1 MEALQAEIIAGE
13 HTDRRYLDVAE
24 NILSHIKSEP
34 ENMKHYTAMY
44 SVLSSM
50 NSCAEKWRYSEVLKR
65 YCTERIIQNKSK
77 DASSL
82 FKAVL
87 LLEAQGLRLDSYM
100 QYIELQREPEKR
112 FWIPRRKQLEPVCRA
127 MQKLV
132 DGELDI
138 LSISLPPGTGK
149 ALADNT
155 PVLTKDGWKMH
166 GELCVGD
173 YVVSPDGEYVKV
185 LAVHP
190 KCEMQYKVTTS
201 DGEELICHGNH
212 EWYVYNRHR
221 TKYEILKTVEMH
233 SDYEDTRYIGRGHR
247 YHYMLPNVSPVVGRD
262 VKLNVAPYVL
272 GVWLGDGV
280 NRTPT
285 ICGEKNDFL
294 IITSEFKRLGYAL
307 TWQTVHK
314 TTGVYYC
321 GVENLRNELRTYDM
335 CHSRKKKTKH
345 IPDEY
350 FCASVNDRLHL
361 LAGLIDTDGCKLPDK
376 NGYKFSTCETRL
388 KDDFVKL
395 VSTFGWRCC
404 VCEDKA
410 HVSTSG
416 IESKKSCYSIS
427 FMPTIE
433 IPCLLKR
440 KQLKVFSKQRR
451 KAIKSIEPISG
462 VYGNCIT
469 VEGGM
474 YCVGHR
480 MIPTHNSTLEI
491 FLHSMMIGA
500 FPDSCSLASGH
511 SGTLTNSIYDGV
523 NSILSDPDYLWHD
536 VYPAAGTIIT
546 NAKEQTIDLGKK
558 HRFSS
563 LTCRAIGASLTGATR
578 CEKLLTAD
586 DLVSGIEEALSIER
600 LDKLWTAYTNDLKSR
615 KKLNCKELHL
625 ATRWSVHDPIGRL
638 QTMYADSPKAQF
650 LVMPAV
656 DEDGESNFNYRY
668 GVGFDKAYFE
678 DMKNN
683 LDDCSWRALFM
694 NQPIEREGLLY
705 NEDELRRYFE
715 LPSDSPDAVI
725 SVCDTKDKGADYC
738 VMPIAY
744 QYGNDF
750 YIEEIICDNSNPEI
764 VETRLVEVLLRHKV
778 KLSRFESN
786 SAGGKI
792 AEKVQKEVKSR
803 GGITRITTKYSTAN
817 KATRIIVDSPF
828 VKEHFLFKDN
838 SIIKNNKEYKRAI
851 GMLCSYTMAGRNAH
865 DDVPDAFSMLSD
877 FIQSFE
883 TQTVRVIQRPY

>member
-24 NILSHIKSEP
+24 NILSHIKAEP

-50 NSCAEKWRYSEVLKR
+50 NNCAEKWRYSEVLKR

-77 DASSL
+77 DANSL

-149 ALADNT
+149 
-155 PVLTKDGWKMH
+155 
-166 GELCVGD
+166 
-173 YVVSPDGEYVKV
+173 
-185 LAVHP
+185 
-190 KCEMQYKVTTS
+190 
-201 DGEELICHGNH
+201 
-212 EWYVYNRHR
+212 
-221 TKYEILKTVEMH
+221 
-233 SDYEDTRYIGRGHR
+233 
-247 YHYMLPNVSPVVGRD
+247 
-262 VKLNVAPYVL
+262 
-272 GVWLGDGV
+272 
-280 NRTPT
+280 
-285 ICGEKNDFL
+285 
-294 IITSEFKRLGYAL
+294 
-307 TWQTVHK
+307 
-314 TTGVYYC
+314 
-321 GVENLRNELRTYDM
+321 
-335 CHSRKKKTKH
+335 
-345 IPDEY
+345 
-350 FCASVNDRLHL
+350 
-361 LAGLIDTDGCKLPDK
+361 
-376 NGYKFSTCETRL
+376 
-388 KDDFVKL
+388 
-395 VSTFGWRCC
+395 
-404 VCEDKA
+404 
-410 HVSTSG
+410 
-416 IESKKSCYSIS
+416 
-427 FMPTIE
+427 
-433 IPCLLKR
+433 
-440 KQLKVFSKQRR
+440 
-451 KAIKSIEPISG
+451 
-462 VYGNCIT
+462 
-469 VEGGM
+469 
-474 YCVGHR
+474 
-480 MIPTHNSTLEI
+480 STLEI

-536 VYPAAGTIIT
+536 VYPSAGTIIT

-764 VETRLVEVLLRHKV
+764 VETRLAEVLLRHKV

-838 SIIKNNKEYKRAI
+838 SVIKNNKEYKRAL

>member
-24 NILSHIKSEP
+24 NILSHIKAEP

-50 NSCAEKWRYSEVLKR
+50 NSCAEKWRYSEILKR

-77 DASSL
+77 DASFL

-149 ALADNT
+149 
-155 PVLTKDGWKMH
+155 
-166 GELCVGD
+166 
-173 YVVSPDGEYVKV
+173 
-185 LAVHP
+185 
-190 KCEMQYKVTTS
+190 
-201 DGEELICHGNH
+201 
-212 EWYVYNRHR
+212 
-221 TKYEILKTVEMH
+221 
-233 SDYEDTRYIGRGHR
+233 
-247 YHYMLPNVSPVVGRD
+247 
-262 VKLNVAPYVL
+262 
-272 GVWLGDGV
+272 
-280 NRTPT
+280 
-285 ICGEKNDFL
+285 
-294 IITSEFKRLGYAL
+294 
-307 TWQTVHK
+307 
-314 TTGVYYC
+314 
-321 GVENLRNELRTYDM
+321 
-335 CHSRKKKTKH
+335 
-345 IPDEY
+345 
-350 FCASVNDRLHL
+350 
-361 LAGLIDTDGCKLPDK
+361 
-376 NGYKFSTCETRL
+376 
-388 KDDFVKL
+388 
-395 VSTFGWRCC
+395 
-404 VCEDKA
+404 
-410 HVSTSG
+410 
-416 IESKKSCYSIS
+416 
-427 FMPTIE
+427 
-433 IPCLLKR
+433 
-440 KQLKVFSKQRR
+440 
-451 KAIKSIEPISG
+451 
-462 VYGNCIT
+462 
-469 VEGGM
+469 
-474 YCVGHR
+474 
-480 MIPTHNSTLEI
+480 STLEI

-615 KKLNCKELHL
+615 KKLNCKELHI

-668 GVGFDKAYFE
+668 GVGFDKEYFE

-725 SVCDTKDKGADYC
+725 SVCDTKDKGVDYC

-838 SIIKNNKEYKRAI
+838 SVIKNNKEYKRAI

-883 TQTVRVIQRPY
+883 SQTVRVIQRPY

>member
-24 NILSHIKSEP
+24 NILSHIKAEP

-50 NSCAEKWRYSEVLKR
+50 NNCAEKWRCSEVLKR

-149 ALADNT
+149 
-155 PVLTKDGWKMH
+155 
-166 GELCVGD
+166 
-173 YVVSPDGEYVKV
+173 
-185 LAVHP
+185 
-190 KCEMQYKVTTS
+190 
-201 DGEELICHGNH
+201 
-212 EWYVYNRHR
+212 
-221 TKYEILKTVEMH
+221 
-233 SDYEDTRYIGRGHR
+233 
-247 YHYMLPNVSPVVGRD
+247 
-262 VKLNVAPYVL
+262 
-272 GVWLGDGV
+272 
-280 NRTPT
+280 
-285 ICGEKNDFL
+285 
-294 IITSEFKRLGYAL
+294 
-307 TWQTVHK
+307 
-314 TTGVYYC
+314 
-321 GVENLRNELRTYDM
+321 
-335 CHSRKKKTKH
+335 
-345 IPDEY
+345 
-350 FCASVNDRLHL
+350 
-361 LAGLIDTDGCKLPDK
+361 
-376 NGYKFSTCETRL
+376 
-388 KDDFVKL
+388 
-395 VSTFGWRCC
+395 
-404 VCEDKA
+404 
-410 HVSTSG
+410 
-416 IESKKSCYSIS
+416 
-427 FMPTIE
+427 
-433 IPCLLKR
+433 
-440 KQLKVFSKQRR
+440 
-451 KAIKSIEPISG
+451 
-462 VYGNCIT
+462 
-469 VEGGM
+469 
-474 YCVGHR
+474 
-480 MIPTHNSTLEI
+480 STLEI

-523 NSILSDPDYLWHD
+523 NSILSDTDYLWHD

-656 DEDGESNFNYRY
+656 DEDGESNFSYRY

-750 YIEEIICDNSNPEI
+750 YIEEIICDNNNPEI

-792 AEKVQKEVKSR
+792 AEKVQKEVKTR

-838 SIIKNNKEYKRAI
+838 SIIKNNKEYKRAL

-865 DDVPDAFSMLSD
+865 DDVPDAFSMLAD

>member
-1 MEALQAEIIAGE
+1 MEALQAEIMAGE

-24 NILSHIKSEP
+24 NILSHIKAEP
-34 ENMKHYTAMY
+34 ENMKHYTALY

-149 ALADNT
+149 
-155 PVLTKDGWKMH
+155 
-166 GELCVGD
+166 
-173 YVVSPDGEYVKV
+173 
-185 LAVHP
+185 
-190 KCEMQYKVTTS
+190 
-201 DGEELICHGNH
+201 
-212 EWYVYNRHR
+212 
-221 TKYEILKTVEMH
+221 
-233 SDYEDTRYIGRGHR
+233 
-247 YHYMLPNVSPVVGRD
+247 
-262 VKLNVAPYVL
+262 
-272 GVWLGDGV
+272 
-280 NRTPT
+280 
-285 ICGEKNDFL
+285 
-294 IITSEFKRLGYAL
+294 
-307 TWQTVHK
+307 
-314 TTGVYYC
+314 
-321 GVENLRNELRTYDM
+321 
-335 CHSRKKKTKH
+335 
-345 IPDEY
+345 
-350 FCASVNDRLHL
+350 
-361 LAGLIDTDGCKLPDK
+361 
-376 NGYKFSTCETRL
+376 
-388 KDDFVKL
+388 
-395 VSTFGWRCC
+395 
-404 VCEDKA
+404 
-410 HVSTSG
+410 
-416 IESKKSCYSIS
+416 
-427 FMPTIE
+427 
-433 IPCLLKR
+433 
-440 KQLKVFSKQRR
+440 
-451 KAIKSIEPISG
+451 
-462 VYGNCIT
+462 
-469 VEGGM
+469 
-474 YCVGHR
+474 
-480 MIPTHNSTLEI
+480 STLEI

-615 KKLNCKELHL
+615 KKLNCKELHI

-838 SIIKNNKEYKRAI
+838 SVIKNNKEYKRAL

>member
-1 MEALQAEIIAGE
+1 MEALQAEIMAGE
-13 HTDRRYLDVAE
+13 HTDKRYLDVAD
-24 NILSHIKSEP
+24 NILSHIKAEP
-34 ENMKHYTAMY
+34 ENMKHYTALY

-50 NSCAEKWRYSEVLKR
+50 NNCAEKWRYSETLKR

-77 DASSL
+77 DANSL

-132 DGELDI
+132 GGELDI

-149 ALADNT
+149 
-155 PVLTKDGWKMH
+155 
-166 GELCVGD
+166 
-173 YVVSPDGEYVKV
+173 
-185 LAVHP
+185 
-190 KCEMQYKVTTS
+190 
-201 DGEELICHGNH
+201 
-212 EWYVYNRHR
+212 
-221 TKYEILKTVEMH
+221 
-233 SDYEDTRYIGRGHR
+233 
-247 YHYMLPNVSPVVGRD
+247 
-262 VKLNVAPYVL
+262 
-272 GVWLGDGV
+272 
-280 NRTPT
+280 
-285 ICGEKNDFL
+285 
-294 IITSEFKRLGYAL
+294 
-307 TWQTVHK
+307 
-314 TTGVYYC
+314 
-321 GVENLRNELRTYDM
+321 
-335 CHSRKKKTKH
+335 
-345 IPDEY
+345 
-350 FCASVNDRLHL
+350 
-361 LAGLIDTDGCKLPDK
+361 
-376 NGYKFSTCETRL
+376 
-388 KDDFVKL
+388 
-395 VSTFGWRCC
+395 
-404 VCEDKA
+404 
-410 HVSTSG
+410 
-416 IESKKSCYSIS
+416 
-427 FMPTIE
+427 
-433 IPCLLKR
+433 
-440 KQLKVFSKQRR
+440 
-451 KAIKSIEPISG
+451 
-462 VYGNCIT
+462 
-469 VEGGM
+469 
-474 YCVGHR
+474 
-480 MIPTHNSTLEI
+480 STLEI

-586 DLVSGIEEALSIER
+586 DLVSGIEEALSIDR

-638 QTMYADSPKAQF
+638 QVMYADSPKAQF

-715 LPSDSPDAVI
+715 LPSDSPEAII

-750 YIEEIICDNSNPEI
+750 YIEEIICDNNNPEI
-764 VETRLVEVLLRHKV
+764 VETRLVEILLRHKV

-792 AEKVQKEVKSR
+792 AEKVQKEVKTR

-838 SIIKNNKEYKRAI
+838 SVIKNNKEYKRAL

-865 DDVPDAFSMLSD
+865 DDVPDAFSMLAD

>member
-24 NILSHIKSEP
+24 NILSHIKAEP
-34 ENMKHYTAMY
+34 ENMKHYTALY

-50 NSCAEKWRYSEVLKR
+50 NNCAEKWRYSETLKR
-65 YCTERIIQNKSK
+65 YCTERIIQNKSQ

-149 ALADNT
+149 
-155 PVLTKDGWKMH
+155 
-166 GELCVGD
+166 
-173 YVVSPDGEYVKV
+173 
-185 LAVHP
+185 
-190 KCEMQYKVTTS
+190 
-201 DGEELICHGNH
+201 
-212 EWYVYNRHR
+212 
-221 TKYEILKTVEMH
+221 
-233 SDYEDTRYIGRGHR
+233 
-247 YHYMLPNVSPVVGRD
+247 
-262 VKLNVAPYVL
+262 
-272 GVWLGDGV
+272 
-280 NRTPT
+280 
-285 ICGEKNDFL
+285 
-294 IITSEFKRLGYAL
+294 
-307 TWQTVHK
+307 
-314 TTGVYYC
+314 
-321 GVENLRNELRTYDM
+321 
-335 CHSRKKKTKH
+335 
-345 IPDEY
+345 
-350 FCASVNDRLHL
+350 
-361 LAGLIDTDGCKLPDK
+361 
-376 NGYKFSTCETRL
+376 
-388 KDDFVKL
+388 
-395 VSTFGWRCC
+395 
-404 VCEDKA
+404 
-410 HVSTSG
+410 
-416 IESKKSCYSIS
+416 
-427 FMPTIE
+427 
-433 IPCLLKR
+433 
-440 KQLKVFSKQRR
+440 
-451 KAIKSIEPISG
+451 
-462 VYGNCIT
+462 
-469 VEGGM
+469 
-474 YCVGHR
+474 
-480 MIPTHNSTLEI
+480 STLEI

-586 DLVSGIEEALSIER
+586 DLVSGIEEALSIDR

-638 QTMYADSPKAQF
+638 QLMYADSSKAQF

-838 SIIKNNKEYKRAI
+838 SIIKNNKEYKRAL

-883 TQTVRVIQRPY
+883 TQTVKVIQRPY

>member
-1 MEALQAEIIAGE
+1 MEALQAEIMAGE
-13 HTDRRYLDVAE
+13 HTDKRYLDVAD
-24 NILSHIKSEP
+24 NILSHIKAEP
-34 ENMKHYTAMY
+34 ENMKHYTALY

-50 NSCAEKWRYSEVLKR
+50 NNCAEKWRYSETLKR

-77 DASSL
+77 DANSL
-82 FKAVL
+82 FRAVL

-149 ALADNT
+149 
-155 PVLTKDGWKMH
+155 
-166 GELCVGD
+166 
-173 YVVSPDGEYVKV
+173 
-185 LAVHP
+185 
-190 KCEMQYKVTTS
+190 
-201 DGEELICHGNH
+201 
-212 EWYVYNRHR
+212 
-221 TKYEILKTVEMH
+221 
-233 SDYEDTRYIGRGHR
+233 
-247 YHYMLPNVSPVVGRD
+247 
-262 VKLNVAPYVL
+262 
-272 GVWLGDGV
+272 
-280 NRTPT
+280 
-285 ICGEKNDFL
+285 
-294 IITSEFKRLGYAL
+294 
-307 TWQTVHK
+307 
-314 TTGVYYC
+314 
-321 GVENLRNELRTYDM
+321 
-335 CHSRKKKTKH
+335 
-345 IPDEY
+345 
-350 FCASVNDRLHL
+350 
-361 LAGLIDTDGCKLPDK
+361 
-376 NGYKFSTCETRL
+376 
-388 KDDFVKL
+388 
-395 VSTFGWRCC
+395 
-404 VCEDKA
+404 
-410 HVSTSG
+410 
-416 IESKKSCYSIS
+416 
-427 FMPTIE
+427 
-433 IPCLLKR
+433 
-440 KQLKVFSKQRR
+440 
-451 KAIKSIEPISG
+451 
-462 VYGNCIT
+462 
-469 VEGGM
+469 
-474 YCVGHR
+474 
-480 MIPTHNSTLEI
+480 STLEI

-586 DLVSGIEEALSIER
+586 DLVSGIEEALSVDR

-638 QTMYADSPKAQF
+638 QVMYADSPKAQF

-656 DEDGESNFNYRY
+656 DEDGESNFSYRY

-750 YIEEIICDNSNPEI
+750 YIEEIICDNNNPEI

-792 AEKVQKEVKSR
+792 AEKVQKEVKTR

-838 SIIKNNKEYKRAI
+838 SIIKNNKEYKRAL

-865 DDVPDAFSMLSD
+865 DDVPDAFSMLAD

>member
-24 NILSHIKSEP
+24 NILSHIKAEP

-50 NSCAEKWRYSEVLKR
+50 NNCAEKWRYSEILKR

-149 ALADNT
+149 
-155 PVLTKDGWKMH
+155 
-166 GELCVGD
+166 
-173 YVVSPDGEYVKV
+173 
-185 LAVHP
+185 
-190 KCEMQYKVTTS
+190 
-201 DGEELICHGNH
+201 
-212 EWYVYNRHR
+212 
-221 TKYEILKTVEMH
+221 
-233 SDYEDTRYIGRGHR
+233 
-247 YHYMLPNVSPVVGRD
+247 
-262 VKLNVAPYVL
+262 
-272 GVWLGDGV
+272 
-280 NRTPT
+280 
-285 ICGEKNDFL
+285 
-294 IITSEFKRLGYAL
+294 
-307 TWQTVHK
+307 
-314 TTGVYYC
+314 
-321 GVENLRNELRTYDM
+321 
-335 CHSRKKKTKH
+335 
-345 IPDEY
+345 
-350 FCASVNDRLHL
+350 
-361 LAGLIDTDGCKLPDK
+361 
-376 NGYKFSTCETRL
+376 
-388 KDDFVKL
+388 
-395 VSTFGWRCC
+395 
-404 VCEDKA
+404 
-410 HVSTSG
+410 
-416 IESKKSCYSIS
+416 
-427 FMPTIE
+427 
-433 IPCLLKR
+433 
-440 KQLKVFSKQRR
+440 
-451 KAIKSIEPISG
+451 
-462 VYGNCIT
+462 
-469 VEGGM
+469 
-474 YCVGHR
+474 
-480 MIPTHNSTLEI
+480 STLEI

-638 QTMYADSPKAQF
+638 QAMYADSPKAQF

-803 GGITRITTKYSTAN
+803 GGITRITTKYSTTN

-838 SIIKNNKEYKRAI
+838 SIIKNNKEYKRAL

>member
-1 MEALQAEIIAGE
+1 MEALQAEIMAGE
-13 HTDRRYLDVAE
+13 HTDRRYLDVAD
-24 NILSHIKSEP
+24 NILSHIKAEP
-34 ENMKHYTAMY
+34 ENMKHYTALY

-50 NSCAEKWRYSEVLKR
+50 NNCAEKWRYSETLKR

-149 ALADNT
+149 
-155 PVLTKDGWKMH
+155 
-166 GELCVGD
+166 
-173 YVVSPDGEYVKV
+173 
-185 LAVHP
+185 
-190 KCEMQYKVTTS
+190 
-201 DGEELICHGNH
+201 
-212 EWYVYNRHR
+212 
-221 TKYEILKTVEMH
+221 
-233 SDYEDTRYIGRGHR
+233 
-247 YHYMLPNVSPVVGRD
+247 
-262 VKLNVAPYVL
+262 
-272 GVWLGDGV
+272 
-280 NRTPT
+280 
-285 ICGEKNDFL
+285 
-294 IITSEFKRLGYAL
+294 
-307 TWQTVHK
+307 
-314 TTGVYYC
+314 
-321 GVENLRNELRTYDM
+321 
-335 CHSRKKKTKH
+335 
-345 IPDEY
+345 
-350 FCASVNDRLHL
+350 
-361 LAGLIDTDGCKLPDK
+361 
-376 NGYKFSTCETRL
+376 
-388 KDDFVKL
+388 
-395 VSTFGWRCC
+395 
-404 VCEDKA
+404 
-410 HVSTSG
+410 
-416 IESKKSCYSIS
+416 
-427 FMPTIE
+427 
-433 IPCLLKR
+433 
-440 KQLKVFSKQRR
+440 
-451 KAIKSIEPISG
+451 
-462 VYGNCIT
+462 
-469 VEGGM
+469 
-474 YCVGHR
+474 
-480 MIPTHNSTLEI
+480 STLEI

-668 GVGFDKAYFE
+668 GVGFDKEYFE

-715 LPSDSPDAVI
+715 LPSDSLDAVI

-838 SIIKNNKEYKRAI
+838 SVIKNNKEYKRAL

-883 TQTVRVIQRPY
+883 SQTVRVIQRPY

>member
-50 NSCAEKWRYSEVLKR
+50 NSCAEKWRYSEILKR

-149 ALADNT
+149 
-155 PVLTKDGWKMH
+155 
-166 GELCVGD
+166 
-173 YVVSPDGEYVKV
+173 
-185 LAVHP
+185 
-190 KCEMQYKVTTS
+190 
-201 DGEELICHGNH
+201 
-212 EWYVYNRHR
+212 
-221 TKYEILKTVEMH
+221 
-233 SDYEDTRYIGRGHR
+233 
-247 YHYMLPNVSPVVGRD
+247 
-262 VKLNVAPYVL
+262 
-272 GVWLGDGV
+272 
-280 NRTPT
+280 
-285 ICGEKNDFL
+285 
-294 IITSEFKRLGYAL
+294 
-307 TWQTVHK
+307 
-314 TTGVYYC
+314 
-321 GVENLRNELRTYDM
+321 
-335 CHSRKKKTKH
+335 
-345 IPDEY
+345 
-350 FCASVNDRLHL
+350 
-361 LAGLIDTDGCKLPDK
+361 
-376 NGYKFSTCETRL
+376 
-388 KDDFVKL
+388 
-395 VSTFGWRCC
+395 
-404 VCEDKA
+404 
-410 HVSTSG
+410 
-416 IESKKSCYSIS
+416 
-427 FMPTIE
+427 
-433 IPCLLKR
+433 
-440 KQLKVFSKQRR
+440 
-451 KAIKSIEPISG
+451 
-462 VYGNCIT
+462 
-469 VEGGM
+469 
-474 YCVGHR
+474 
-480 MIPTHNSTLEI
+480 STLEI

-638 QTMYADSPKAQF
+638 QLMYADSPKAQF

-838 SIIKNNKEYKRAI
+838 SVIKNNKEYKRAL

>member
-1 MEALQAEIIAGE
+1 MEALQAEIMAGE

-50 NSCAEKWRYSEVLKR
+50 NSCAEKWRYSEILKR
-65 YCTERIIQNKSK
+65 YCTERITQNKSK

-149 ALADNT
+149 
-155 PVLTKDGWKMH
+155 
-166 GELCVGD
+166 
-173 YVVSPDGEYVKV
+173 
-185 LAVHP
+185 
-190 KCEMQYKVTTS
+190 
-201 DGEELICHGNH
+201 
-212 EWYVYNRHR
+212 
-221 TKYEILKTVEMH
+221 
-233 SDYEDTRYIGRGHR
+233 
-247 YHYMLPNVSPVVGRD
+247 
-262 VKLNVAPYVL
+262 
-272 GVWLGDGV
+272 
-280 NRTPT
+280 
-285 ICGEKNDFL
+285 
-294 IITSEFKRLGYAL
+294 
-307 TWQTVHK
+307 
-314 TTGVYYC
+314 
-321 GVENLRNELRTYDM
+321 
-335 CHSRKKKTKH
+335 
-345 IPDEY
+345 
-350 FCASVNDRLHL
+350 
-361 LAGLIDTDGCKLPDK
+361 
-376 NGYKFSTCETRL
+376 
-388 KDDFVKL
+388 
-395 VSTFGWRCC
+395 
-404 VCEDKA
+404 
-410 HVSTSG
+410 
-416 IESKKSCYSIS
+416 
-427 FMPTIE
+427 
-433 IPCLLKR
+433 
-440 KQLKVFSKQRR
+440 
-451 KAIKSIEPISG
+451 
-462 VYGNCIT
+462 
-469 VEGGM
+469 
-474 YCVGHR
+474 
-480 MIPTHNSTLEI
+480 STLEI

-536 VYPAAGTIIT
+536 VYPSAGTIIT

-638 QTMYADSPKAQF
+638 QAMYADSPKAQF

-838 SIIKNNKEYKRAI
+838 SIIKNKKEYKRAL

>member
-24 NILSHIKSEP
+24 NILSHIKAEP

-50 NSCAEKWRYSEVLKR
+50 NSCAEKWRYSEILKR

-149 ALADNT
+149 
-155 PVLTKDGWKMH
+155 
-166 GELCVGD
+166 
-173 YVVSPDGEYVKV
+173 
-185 LAVHP
+185 
-190 KCEMQYKVTTS
+190 
-201 DGEELICHGNH
+201 
-212 EWYVYNRHR
+212 
-221 TKYEILKTVEMH
+221 
-233 SDYEDTRYIGRGHR
+233 
-247 YHYMLPNVSPVVGRD
+247 
-262 VKLNVAPYVL
+262 
-272 GVWLGDGV
+272 
-280 NRTPT
+280 
-285 ICGEKNDFL
+285 
-294 IITSEFKRLGYAL
+294 
-307 TWQTVHK
+307 
-314 TTGVYYC
+314 
-321 GVENLRNELRTYDM
+321 
-335 CHSRKKKTKH
+335 
-345 IPDEY
+345 
-350 FCASVNDRLHL
+350 
-361 LAGLIDTDGCKLPDK
+361 
-376 NGYKFSTCETRL
+376 
-388 KDDFVKL
+388 
-395 VSTFGWRCC
+395 
-404 VCEDKA
+404 
-410 HVSTSG
+410 
-416 IESKKSCYSIS
+416 
-427 FMPTIE
+427 
-433 IPCLLKR
+433 
-440 KQLKVFSKQRR
+440 
-451 KAIKSIEPISG
+451 
-462 VYGNCIT
+462 
-469 VEGGM
+469 
-474 YCVGHR
+474 
-480 MIPTHNSTLEI
+480 STLEI

-586 DLVSGIEEALSIER
+586 DLVSGIEEALSIDR

-638 QTMYADSPKAQF
+638 QAMYADSPKAQF

>member
-1 MEALQAEIIAGE
+1 MEALQAEIMAGE

-24 NILSHIKSEP
+24 NILSHIKAEP

-149 ALADNT
+149 
-155 PVLTKDGWKMH
+155 
-166 GELCVGD
+166 
-173 YVVSPDGEYVKV
+173 
-185 LAVHP
+185 
-190 KCEMQYKVTTS
+190 
-201 DGEELICHGNH
+201 
-212 EWYVYNRHR
+212 
-221 TKYEILKTVEMH
+221 
-233 SDYEDTRYIGRGHR
+233 
-247 YHYMLPNVSPVVGRD
+247 
-262 VKLNVAPYVL
+262 
-272 GVWLGDGV
+272 
-280 NRTPT
+280 
-285 ICGEKNDFL
+285 
-294 IITSEFKRLGYAL
+294 
-307 TWQTVHK
+307 
-314 TTGVYYC
+314 
-321 GVENLRNELRTYDM
+321 
-335 CHSRKKKTKH
+335 
-345 IPDEY
+345 
-350 FCASVNDRLHL
+350 
-361 LAGLIDTDGCKLPDK
+361 
-376 NGYKFSTCETRL
+376 
-388 KDDFVKL
+388 
-395 VSTFGWRCC
+395 
-404 VCEDKA
+404 
-410 HVSTSG
+410 
-416 IESKKSCYSIS
+416 
-427 FMPTIE
+427 
-433 IPCLLKR
+433 
-440 KQLKVFSKQRR
+440 
-451 KAIKSIEPISG
+451 
-462 VYGNCIT
+462 
-469 VEGGM
+469 
-474 YCVGHR
+474 
-480 MIPTHNSTLEI
+480 STLEI

-500 FPDSCSLASGH
+500 FPNSCSLASGH

-638 QTMYADSPKAQF
+638 QLMYADSPKAQF

-725 SVCDTKDKGADYC
+725 SVCDTKDKGVDYC

-838 SIIKNNKEYKRAI
+838 SVIKNNKEYKRAI

>member
-1 MEALQAEIIAGE
+1 MEALQAEIMAGE
-13 HTDRRYLDVAE
+13 HTDKRYLDVAD
-24 NILSHIKSEP
+24 NILSHIKAEP
-34 ENMKHYTAMY
+34 ENMKHYTALY

-50 NSCAEKWRYSEVLKR
+50 NNCAEKWRYSETLKR

-77 DASSL
+77 DANSL

-149 ALADNT
+149 
-155 PVLTKDGWKMH
+155 
-166 GELCVGD
+166 
-173 YVVSPDGEYVKV
+173 
-185 LAVHP
+185 
-190 KCEMQYKVTTS
+190 
-201 DGEELICHGNH
+201 
-212 EWYVYNRHR
+212 
-221 TKYEILKTVEMH
+221 
-233 SDYEDTRYIGRGHR
+233 
-247 YHYMLPNVSPVVGRD
+247 
-262 VKLNVAPYVL
+262 
-272 GVWLGDGV
+272 
-280 NRTPT
+280 
-285 ICGEKNDFL
+285 
-294 IITSEFKRLGYAL
+294 
-307 TWQTVHK
+307 
-314 TTGVYYC
+314 
-321 GVENLRNELRTYDM
+321 
-335 CHSRKKKTKH
+335 
-345 IPDEY
+345 
-350 FCASVNDRLHL
+350 
-361 LAGLIDTDGCKLPDK
+361 
-376 NGYKFSTCETRL
+376 
-388 KDDFVKL
+388 
-395 VSTFGWRCC
+395 
-404 VCEDKA
+404 
-410 HVSTSG
+410 
-416 IESKKSCYSIS
+416 
-427 FMPTIE
+427 
-433 IPCLLKR
+433 
-440 KQLKVFSKQRR
+440 
-451 KAIKSIEPISG
+451 
-462 VYGNCIT
+462 
-469 VEGGM
+469 
-474 YCVGHR
+474 
-480 MIPTHNSTLEI
+480 STLEI

-586 DLVSGIEEALSIER
+586 DLVSGIEEALSIDR

-638 QTMYADSPKAQF
+638 QVMYADSPKAQF

-715 LPSDSPDAVI
+715 LPSDSPDAII

-750 YIEEIICDNSNPEI
+750 YIEEIICDNNNPEI
-764 VETRLVEVLLRHKV
+764 VETRLVEILLRHKV

-792 AEKVQKEVKSR
+792 SEKVQKEVKTR

-838 SIIKNNKEYKRAI
+838 SVIKNNKEYKRAL

-865 DDVPDAFSMLSD
+865 DDVPDAFSMLAD

>member
-1 MEALQAEIIAGE
+1 METLQAEIMAGE
-13 HTDRRYLDVAE
+13 HTDKRYLDVAD
-24 NILSHIKSEP
+24 NIFSHIKAEP
-34 ENMKHYTAMY
+34 ENMKHYTALY

-50 NSCAEKWRYSEVLKR
+50 NNCAEKWRYSEVLKR

-77 DASSL
+77 DANSL

-149 ALADNT
+149 
-155 PVLTKDGWKMH
+155 
-166 GELCVGD
+166 
-173 YVVSPDGEYVKV
+173 
-185 LAVHP
+185 
-190 KCEMQYKVTTS
+190 
-201 DGEELICHGNH
+201 
-212 EWYVYNRHR
+212 
-221 TKYEILKTVEMH
+221 
-233 SDYEDTRYIGRGHR
+233 
-247 YHYMLPNVSPVVGRD
+247 
-262 VKLNVAPYVL
+262 
-272 GVWLGDGV
+272 
-280 NRTPT
+280 
-285 ICGEKNDFL
+285 
-294 IITSEFKRLGYAL
+294 
-307 TWQTVHK
+307 
-314 TTGVYYC
+314 
-321 GVENLRNELRTYDM
+321 
-335 CHSRKKKTKH
+335 
-345 IPDEY
+345 
-350 FCASVNDRLHL
+350 
-361 LAGLIDTDGCKLPDK
+361 
-376 NGYKFSTCETRL
+376 
-388 KDDFVKL
+388 
-395 VSTFGWRCC
+395 
-404 VCEDKA
+404 
-410 HVSTSG
+410 
-416 IESKKSCYSIS
+416 
-427 FMPTIE
+427 
-433 IPCLLKR
+433 
-440 KQLKVFSKQRR
+440 
-451 KAIKSIEPISG
+451 
-462 VYGNCIT
+462 
-469 VEGGM
+469 
-474 YCVGHR
+474 
-480 MIPTHNSTLEI
+480 STLEI

-586 DLVSGIEEALSIER
+586 DLVSGIEEALSIDR

-638 QTMYADSPKAQF
+638 QVMYADSPKAQF

-715 LPSDSPDAVI
+715 LPSDSPDAII

-750 YIEEIICDNSNPEI
+750 YIEEIICDNNNPEI
-764 VETRLVEVLLRHKV
+764 VETRLVEILLRHKV

-792 AEKVQKEVKSR
+792 AEKVQKEVKTR

-838 SIIKNNKEYKRAI
+838 SVIKNNKEYKRAL

-865 DDVPDAFSMLSD
+865 DDVPDAFSMLAD

>member
-149 ALADNT
+149 
-155 PVLTKDGWKMH
+155 
-166 GELCVGD
+166 
-173 YVVSPDGEYVKV
+173 
-185 LAVHP
+185 
-190 KCEMQYKVTTS
+190 
-201 DGEELICHGNH
+201 
-212 EWYVYNRHR
+212 
-221 TKYEILKTVEMH
+221 
-233 SDYEDTRYIGRGHR
+233 
-247 YHYMLPNVSPVVGRD
+247 
-262 VKLNVAPYVL
+262 
-272 GVWLGDGV
+272 
-280 NRTPT
+280 
-285 ICGEKNDFL
+285 
-294 IITSEFKRLGYAL
+294 
-307 TWQTVHK
+307 
-314 TTGVYYC
+314 
-321 GVENLRNELRTYDM
+321 
-335 CHSRKKKTKH
+335 
-345 IPDEY
+345 
-350 FCASVNDRLHL
+350 
-361 LAGLIDTDGCKLPDK
+361 
-376 NGYKFSTCETRL
+376 
-388 KDDFVKL
+388 
-395 VSTFGWRCC
+395 
-404 VCEDKA
+404 
-410 HVSTSG
+410 
-416 IESKKSCYSIS
+416 
-427 FMPTIE
+427 
-433 IPCLLKR
+433 
-440 KQLKVFSKQRR
+440 
-451 KAIKSIEPISG
+451 
-462 VYGNCIT
+462 
-469 VEGGM
+469 
-474 YCVGHR
+474 
-480 MIPTHNSTLEI
+480 STLEI

-638 QTMYADSPKAQF
+638 QAMYADSPKAQF

-838 SIIKNNKEYKRAI
+838 SIIKNNKEYKRAL

>member
-1 MEALQAEIIAGE
+1 MEALQAEIMAGE
-13 HTDRRYLDVAE
+13 HTDKRYLDVAD
-24 NILSHIKSEP
+24 NILSHIKAEP
-34 ENMKHYTAMY
+34 ENMKHYTALY

-50 NSCAEKWRYSEVLKR
+50 NNCAEKWRYSETLKR

-77 DASSL
+77 DANSL

-149 ALADNT
+149 
-155 PVLTKDGWKMH
+155 
-166 GELCVGD
+166 
-173 YVVSPDGEYVKV
+173 
-185 LAVHP
+185 
-190 KCEMQYKVTTS
+190 
-201 DGEELICHGNH
+201 
-212 EWYVYNRHR
+212 
-221 TKYEILKTVEMH
+221 
-233 SDYEDTRYIGRGHR
+233 
-247 YHYMLPNVSPVVGRD
+247 
-262 VKLNVAPYVL
+262 
-272 GVWLGDGV
+272 
-280 NRTPT
+280 
-285 ICGEKNDFL
+285 
-294 IITSEFKRLGYAL
+294 
-307 TWQTVHK
+307 
-314 TTGVYYC
+314 
-321 GVENLRNELRTYDM
+321 
-335 CHSRKKKTKH
+335 
-345 IPDEY
+345 
-350 FCASVNDRLHL
+350 
-361 LAGLIDTDGCKLPDK
+361 
-376 NGYKFSTCETRL
+376 
-388 KDDFVKL
+388 
-395 VSTFGWRCC
+395 
-404 VCEDKA
+404 
-410 HVSTSG
+410 
-416 IESKKSCYSIS
+416 
-427 FMPTIE
+427 
-433 IPCLLKR
+433 
-440 KQLKVFSKQRR
+440 
-451 KAIKSIEPISG
+451 
-462 VYGNCIT
+462 
-469 VEGGM
+469 
-474 YCVGHR
+474 
-480 MIPTHNSTLEI
+480 STLEI

-586 DLVSGIEEALSIER
+586 DLVSGIEEALSIDR

-668 GVGFDKAYFE
+668 GVGFDKEYFE

-838 SIIKNNKEYKRAI
+838 SIIKNNKEYKRAL

>member
-24 NILSHIKSEP
+24 NILSHIKAEP

-149 ALADNT
+149 
-155 PVLTKDGWKMH
+155 
-166 GELCVGD
+166 
-173 YVVSPDGEYVKV
+173 
-185 LAVHP
+185 
-190 KCEMQYKVTTS
+190 
-201 DGEELICHGNH
+201 
-212 EWYVYNRHR
+212 
-221 TKYEILKTVEMH
+221 
-233 SDYEDTRYIGRGHR
+233 
-247 YHYMLPNVSPVVGRD
+247 
-262 VKLNVAPYVL
+262 
-272 GVWLGDGV
+272 
-280 NRTPT
+280 
-285 ICGEKNDFL
+285 
-294 IITSEFKRLGYAL
+294 
-307 TWQTVHK
+307 
-314 TTGVYYC
+314 
-321 GVENLRNELRTYDM
+321 
-335 CHSRKKKTKH
+335 
-345 IPDEY
+345 
-350 FCASVNDRLHL
+350 
-361 LAGLIDTDGCKLPDK
+361 
-376 NGYKFSTCETRL
+376 
-388 KDDFVKL
+388 
-395 VSTFGWRCC
+395 
-404 VCEDKA
+404 
-410 HVSTSG
+410 
-416 IESKKSCYSIS
+416 
-427 FMPTIE
+427 
-433 IPCLLKR
+433 
-440 KQLKVFSKQRR
+440 
-451 KAIKSIEPISG
+451 
-462 VYGNCIT
+462 
-469 VEGGM
+469 
-474 YCVGHR
+474 
-480 MIPTHNSTLEI
+480 STLEI

-536 VYPAAGTIIT
+536 VYPSAGTIIT

-838 SIIKNNKEYKRAI
+838 SVIKSNKEYKRAI

-883 TQTVRVIQRPY
+883 SQTVRVIQRPY

>member
-13 HTDRRYLDVAE
+13 HTDKRYLDVAE
-24 NILSHIKSEP
+24 NILSHIKAEP

-50 NSCAEKWRYSEVLKR
+50 NSCAEKWRYSEILKR

-132 DGELDI
+132 DGDLDI

-149 ALADNT
+149 
-155 PVLTKDGWKMH
+155 
-166 GELCVGD
+166 
-173 YVVSPDGEYVKV
+173 
-185 LAVHP
+185 
-190 KCEMQYKVTTS
+190 
-201 DGEELICHGNH
+201 
-212 EWYVYNRHR
+212 
-221 TKYEILKTVEMH
+221 
-233 SDYEDTRYIGRGHR
+233 
-247 YHYMLPNVSPVVGRD
+247 
-262 VKLNVAPYVL
+262 
-272 GVWLGDGV
+272 
-280 NRTPT
+280 
-285 ICGEKNDFL
+285 
-294 IITSEFKRLGYAL
+294 
-307 TWQTVHK
+307 
-314 TTGVYYC
+314 
-321 GVENLRNELRTYDM
+321 
-335 CHSRKKKTKH
+335 
-345 IPDEY
+345 
-350 FCASVNDRLHL
+350 
-361 LAGLIDTDGCKLPDK
+361 
-376 NGYKFSTCETRL
+376 
-388 KDDFVKL
+388 
-395 VSTFGWRCC
+395 
-404 VCEDKA
+404 
-410 HVSTSG
+410 
-416 IESKKSCYSIS
+416 
-427 FMPTIE
+427 
-433 IPCLLKR
+433 
-440 KQLKVFSKQRR
+440 
-451 KAIKSIEPISG
+451 
-462 VYGNCIT
+462 
-469 VEGGM
+469 
-474 YCVGHR
+474 
-480 MIPTHNSTLEI
+480 STLEI

-638 QTMYADSPKAQF
+638 QLMYADSPKAQF

-715 LPSDSPDAVI
+715 LPSGSPDAVI

-838 SIIKNNKEYKRAI
+838 SIIKNNKEYKRAL

-883 TQTVRVIQRPY
+883 SQTVRVIQRPY

>member
-1 MEALQAEIIAGE
+1 MEALQAEIMAGE
-13 HTDRRYLDVAE
+13 HTDKRYLDVAD
-24 NILSHIKSEP
+24 NILSHIKAEP
-34 ENMKHYTAMY
+34 ENMKHYTALY

-50 NSCAEKWRYSEVLKR
+50 NNCAEKWRYSETLKR

-77 DASSL
+77 DANSL

-149 ALADNT
+149 
-155 PVLTKDGWKMH
+155 
-166 GELCVGD
+166 
-173 YVVSPDGEYVKV
+173 
-185 LAVHP
+185 
-190 KCEMQYKVTTS
+190 
-201 DGEELICHGNH
+201 
-212 EWYVYNRHR
+212 
-221 TKYEILKTVEMH
+221 
-233 SDYEDTRYIGRGHR
+233 
-247 YHYMLPNVSPVVGRD
+247 
-262 VKLNVAPYVL
+262 
-272 GVWLGDGV
+272 
-280 NRTPT
+280 
-285 ICGEKNDFL
+285 
-294 IITSEFKRLGYAL
+294 
-307 TWQTVHK
+307 
-314 TTGVYYC
+314 
-321 GVENLRNELRTYDM
+321 
-335 CHSRKKKTKH
+335 
-345 IPDEY
+345 
-350 FCASVNDRLHL
+350 
-361 LAGLIDTDGCKLPDK
+361 
-376 NGYKFSTCETRL
+376 
-388 KDDFVKL
+388 
-395 VSTFGWRCC
+395 
-404 VCEDKA
+404 
-410 HVSTSG
+410 
-416 IESKKSCYSIS
+416 
-427 FMPTIE
+427 
-433 IPCLLKR
+433 
-440 KQLKVFSKQRR
+440 
-451 KAIKSIEPISG
+451 
-462 VYGNCIT
+462 
-469 VEGGM
+469 
-474 YCVGHR
+474 
-480 MIPTHNSTLEI
+480 STLEI

-586 DLVSGIEEALSIER
+586 DLVSGIEEALSIDR

-638 QTMYADSPKAQF
+638 QVMYADSPKAQF

-715 LPSDSPDAVI
+715 LPSDSPDAII

-750 YIEEIICDNSNPEI
+750 YIEEIICDNNNPEI
-764 VETRLVEVLLRHKV
+764 VETRLVEILLRHKV

-792 AEKVQKEVKSR
+792 AEKVQKEVKTR

-838 SIIKNNKEYKRAI
+838 SVIKNNKEYKRAL

-865 DDVPDAFSMLSD
+865 DDVPDAFSMLAD

>member
-24 NILSHIKSEP
+24 NILSHIKAEP
-34 ENMKHYTAMY
+34 ENMKHYTALY

-50 NSCAEKWRYSEVLKR
+50 NNCAEKWRYSETLKR

-149 ALADNT
+149 
-155 PVLTKDGWKMH
+155 
-166 GELCVGD
+166 
-173 YVVSPDGEYVKV
+173 
-185 LAVHP
+185 
-190 KCEMQYKVTTS
+190 
-201 DGEELICHGNH
+201 
-212 EWYVYNRHR
+212 
-221 TKYEILKTVEMH
+221 
-233 SDYEDTRYIGRGHR
+233 
-247 YHYMLPNVSPVVGRD
+247 
-262 VKLNVAPYVL
+262 
-272 GVWLGDGV
+272 
-280 NRTPT
+280 
-285 ICGEKNDFL
+285 
-294 IITSEFKRLGYAL
+294 
-307 TWQTVHK
+307 
-314 TTGVYYC
+314 
-321 GVENLRNELRTYDM
+321 
-335 CHSRKKKTKH
+335 
-345 IPDEY
+345 
-350 FCASVNDRLHL
+350 
-361 LAGLIDTDGCKLPDK
+361 
-376 NGYKFSTCETRL
+376 
-388 KDDFVKL
+388 
-395 VSTFGWRCC
+395 
-404 VCEDKA
+404 
-410 HVSTSG
+410 
-416 IESKKSCYSIS
+416 
-427 FMPTIE
+427 
-433 IPCLLKR
+433 
-440 KQLKVFSKQRR
+440 
-451 KAIKSIEPISG
+451 
-462 VYGNCIT
+462 
-469 VEGGM
+469 
-474 YCVGHR
+474 
-480 MIPTHNSTLEI
+480 STLEI

-668 GVGFDKAYFE
+668 GVGFDKEYFE

-725 SVCDTKDKGADYC
+725 SVCDTKDKGVDYC

-838 SIIKNNKEYKRAI
+838 SVIKNNKEYKRAI

>member
-149 ALADNT
+149 
-155 PVLTKDGWKMH
+155 
-166 GELCVGD
+166 
-173 YVVSPDGEYVKV
+173 
-185 LAVHP
+185 
-190 KCEMQYKVTTS
+190 
-201 DGEELICHGNH
+201 
-212 EWYVYNRHR
+212 
-221 TKYEILKTVEMH
+221 
-233 SDYEDTRYIGRGHR
+233 
-247 YHYMLPNVSPVVGRD
+247 
-262 VKLNVAPYVL
+262 
-272 GVWLGDGV
+272 
-280 NRTPT
+280 
-285 ICGEKNDFL
+285 
-294 IITSEFKRLGYAL
+294 
-307 TWQTVHK
+307 
-314 TTGVYYC
+314 
-321 GVENLRNELRTYDM
+321 
-335 CHSRKKKTKH
+335 
-345 IPDEY
+345 
-350 FCASVNDRLHL
+350 
-361 LAGLIDTDGCKLPDK
+361 
-376 NGYKFSTCETRL
+376 
-388 KDDFVKL
+388 
-395 VSTFGWRCC
+395 
-404 VCEDKA
+404 
-410 HVSTSG
+410 
-416 IESKKSCYSIS
+416 
-427 FMPTIE
+427 
-433 IPCLLKR
+433 
-440 KQLKVFSKQRR
+440 
-451 KAIKSIEPISG
+451 
-462 VYGNCIT
+462 
-469 VEGGM
+469 
-474 YCVGHR
+474 
-480 MIPTHNSTLEI
+480 STLEI

-586 DLVSGIEEALSIER
+586 DLVSGIEEALSIDR

-638 QTMYADSPKAQF
+638 QLMYADSPKAQF

-838 SIIKNNKEYKRAI
+838 SIIKNNKEYKRAL

>member
-24 NILSHIKSEP
+24 NILSHIKAEP

-50 NSCAEKWRYSEVLKR
+50 NSCAEKWRYSETLKR

-149 ALADNT
+149 
-155 PVLTKDGWKMH
+155 
-166 GELCVGD
+166 
-173 YVVSPDGEYVKV
+173 
-185 LAVHP
+185 
-190 KCEMQYKVTTS
+190 
-201 DGEELICHGNH
+201 
-212 EWYVYNRHR
+212 
-221 TKYEILKTVEMH
+221 
-233 SDYEDTRYIGRGHR
+233 
-247 YHYMLPNVSPVVGRD
+247 
-262 VKLNVAPYVL
+262 
-272 GVWLGDGV
+272 
-280 NRTPT
+280 
-285 ICGEKNDFL
+285 
-294 IITSEFKRLGYAL
+294 
-307 TWQTVHK
+307 
-314 TTGVYYC
+314 
-321 GVENLRNELRTYDM
+321 
-335 CHSRKKKTKH
+335 
-345 IPDEY
+345 
-350 FCASVNDRLHL
+350 
-361 LAGLIDTDGCKLPDK
+361 
-376 NGYKFSTCETRL
+376 
-388 KDDFVKL
+388 
-395 VSTFGWRCC
+395 
-404 VCEDKA
+404 
-410 HVSTSG
+410 
-416 IESKKSCYSIS
+416 
-427 FMPTIE
+427 
-433 IPCLLKR
+433 
-440 KQLKVFSKQRR
+440 
-451 KAIKSIEPISG
+451 
-462 VYGNCIT
+462 
-469 VEGGM
+469 
-474 YCVGHR
+474 
-480 MIPTHNSTLEI
+480 STLEI

-536 VYPAAGTIIT
+536 VYPSAGTIIT

-586 DLVSGIEEALSIER
+586 DLVSGIEEALSIDR

-638 QTMYADSPKAQF
+638 QTMYADSPKVQF

-750 YIEEIICDNSNPEI
+750 YIEEIICDNNNPEI

-838 SIIKNNKEYKRAI
+838 SIIKNNKEYKRAL

-877 FIQSFE
+877 FIQSIE
-883 TQTVRVIQRPY
+883 TQTVRLIQRPY

>member
-24 NILSHIKSEP
+24 NILSHIKAEP

-50 NSCAEKWRYSEVLKR
+50 NNCAEKWRYSEILKR

-149 ALADNT
+149 
-155 PVLTKDGWKMH
+155 
-166 GELCVGD
+166 
-173 YVVSPDGEYVKV
+173 
-185 LAVHP
+185 
-190 KCEMQYKVTTS
+190 
-201 DGEELICHGNH
+201 
-212 EWYVYNRHR
+212 
-221 TKYEILKTVEMH
+221 
-233 SDYEDTRYIGRGHR
+233 
-247 YHYMLPNVSPVVGRD
+247 
-262 VKLNVAPYVL
+262 
-272 GVWLGDGV
+272 
-280 NRTPT
+280 
-285 ICGEKNDFL
+285 
-294 IITSEFKRLGYAL
+294 
-307 TWQTVHK
+307 
-314 TTGVYYC
+314 
-321 GVENLRNELRTYDM
+321 
-335 CHSRKKKTKH
+335 
-345 IPDEY
+345 
-350 FCASVNDRLHL
+350 
-361 LAGLIDTDGCKLPDK
+361 
-376 NGYKFSTCETRL
+376 
-388 KDDFVKL
+388 
-395 VSTFGWRCC
+395 
-404 VCEDKA
+404 
-410 HVSTSG
+410 
-416 IESKKSCYSIS
+416 
-427 FMPTIE
+427 
-433 IPCLLKR
+433 
-440 KQLKVFSKQRR
+440 
-451 KAIKSIEPISG
+451 
-462 VYGNCIT
+462 
-469 VEGGM
+469 
-474 YCVGHR
+474 
-480 MIPTHNSTLEI
+480 STLEI

-523 NSILSDPDYLWHD
+523 NSILSYPDYLWHD

-668 GVGFDKAYFE
+668 GVGFDKEYFE

-838 SIIKNNKEYKRAI
+838 SVIKNNKEYKRAL

>member
-24 NILSHIKSEP
+24 NILSHIKAEP

-50 NSCAEKWRYSEVLKR
+50 NNCAEKWRYSETLKR

-77 DASSL
+77 DANSL

-149 ALADNT
+149 
-155 PVLTKDGWKMH
+155 
-166 GELCVGD
+166 
-173 YVVSPDGEYVKV
+173 
-185 LAVHP
+185 
-190 KCEMQYKVTTS
+190 
-201 DGEELICHGNH
+201 
-212 EWYVYNRHR
+212 
-221 TKYEILKTVEMH
+221 
-233 SDYEDTRYIGRGHR
+233 
-247 YHYMLPNVSPVVGRD
+247 
-262 VKLNVAPYVL
+262 
-272 GVWLGDGV
+272 
-280 NRTPT
+280 
-285 ICGEKNDFL
+285 
-294 IITSEFKRLGYAL
+294 
-307 TWQTVHK
+307 
-314 TTGVYYC
+314 
-321 GVENLRNELRTYDM
+321 
-335 CHSRKKKTKH
+335 
-345 IPDEY
+345 
-350 FCASVNDRLHL
+350 
-361 LAGLIDTDGCKLPDK
+361 
-376 NGYKFSTCETRL
+376 
-388 KDDFVKL
+388 
-395 VSTFGWRCC
+395 
-404 VCEDKA
+404 
-410 HVSTSG
+410 
-416 IESKKSCYSIS
+416 
-427 FMPTIE
+427 
-433 IPCLLKR
+433 
-440 KQLKVFSKQRR
+440 
-451 KAIKSIEPISG
+451 
-462 VYGNCIT
+462 
-469 VEGGM
+469 
-474 YCVGHR
+474 
-480 MIPTHNSTLEI
+480 STLEI

-838 SIIKNNKEYKRAI
+838 SIIKNNKEYKRAL

-883 TQTVRVIQRPY
+883 TQTVRLIQRPY

>member
-24 NILSHIKSEP
+24 NILSHIKAEP

-50 NSCAEKWRYSEVLKR
+50 NSCAEKWRYSEILKR

-149 ALADNT
+149 
-155 PVLTKDGWKMH
+155 
-166 GELCVGD
+166 
-173 YVVSPDGEYVKV
+173 
-185 LAVHP
+185 
-190 KCEMQYKVTTS
+190 
-201 DGEELICHGNH
+201 
-212 EWYVYNRHR
+212 
-221 TKYEILKTVEMH
+221 
-233 SDYEDTRYIGRGHR
+233 
-247 YHYMLPNVSPVVGRD
+247 
-262 VKLNVAPYVL
+262 
-272 GVWLGDGV
+272 
-280 NRTPT
+280 
-285 ICGEKNDFL
+285 
-294 IITSEFKRLGYAL
+294 
-307 TWQTVHK
+307 
-314 TTGVYYC
+314 
-321 GVENLRNELRTYDM
+321 
-335 CHSRKKKTKH
+335 
-345 IPDEY
+345 
-350 FCASVNDRLHL
+350 
-361 LAGLIDTDGCKLPDK
+361 
-376 NGYKFSTCETRL
+376 
-388 KDDFVKL
+388 
-395 VSTFGWRCC
+395 
-404 VCEDKA
+404 
-410 HVSTSG
+410 
-416 IESKKSCYSIS
+416 
-427 FMPTIE
+427 
-433 IPCLLKR
+433 
-440 KQLKVFSKQRR
+440 
-451 KAIKSIEPISG
+451 
-462 VYGNCIT
+462 
-469 VEGGM
+469 
-474 YCVGHR
+474 
-480 MIPTHNSTLEI
+480 STLEI

-792 AEKVQKEVKSR
+792 AKKVQKEVKSR

>member
-24 NILSHIKSEP
+24 NILSHIKAEP

-50 NSCAEKWRYSEVLKR
+50 NNCAEKWRYSEILKR

-149 ALADNT
+149 
-155 PVLTKDGWKMH
+155 
-166 GELCVGD
+166 
-173 YVVSPDGEYVKV
+173 
-185 LAVHP
+185 
-190 KCEMQYKVTTS
+190 
-201 DGEELICHGNH
+201 
-212 EWYVYNRHR
+212 
-221 TKYEILKTVEMH
+221 
-233 SDYEDTRYIGRGHR
+233 
-247 YHYMLPNVSPVVGRD
+247 
-262 VKLNVAPYVL
+262 
-272 GVWLGDGV
+272 
-280 NRTPT
+280 
-285 ICGEKNDFL
+285 
-294 IITSEFKRLGYAL
+294 
-307 TWQTVHK
+307 
-314 TTGVYYC
+314 
-321 GVENLRNELRTYDM
+321 
-335 CHSRKKKTKH
+335 
-345 IPDEY
+345 
-350 FCASVNDRLHL
+350 
-361 LAGLIDTDGCKLPDK
+361 
-376 NGYKFSTCETRL
+376 
-388 KDDFVKL
+388 
-395 VSTFGWRCC
+395 
-404 VCEDKA
+404 
-410 HVSTSG
+410 
-416 IESKKSCYSIS
+416 
-427 FMPTIE
+427 
-433 IPCLLKR
+433 
-440 KQLKVFSKQRR
+440 
-451 KAIKSIEPISG
+451 
-462 VYGNCIT
+462 
-469 VEGGM
+469 
-474 YCVGHR
+474 
-480 MIPTHNSTLEI
+480 STLEI

-586 DLVSGIEEALSIER
+586 DLVSGIEEALSIDR

-638 QTMYADSPKAQF
+638 QAMYADSPKAQF

-838 SIIKNNKEYKRAI
+838 SIIKNNKEYKRAL

>member
-50 NSCAEKWRYSEVLKR
+50 NSCAEKWRYSEILKR

-149 ALADNT
+149 
-155 PVLTKDGWKMH
+155 
-166 GELCVGD
+166 
-173 YVVSPDGEYVKV
+173 
-185 LAVHP
+185 
-190 KCEMQYKVTTS
+190 
-201 DGEELICHGNH
+201 
-212 EWYVYNRHR
+212 
-221 TKYEILKTVEMH
+221 
-233 SDYEDTRYIGRGHR
+233 
-247 YHYMLPNVSPVVGRD
+247 
-262 VKLNVAPYVL
+262 
-272 GVWLGDGV
+272 
-280 NRTPT
+280 
-285 ICGEKNDFL
+285 
-294 IITSEFKRLGYAL
+294 
-307 TWQTVHK
+307 
-314 TTGVYYC
+314 
-321 GVENLRNELRTYDM
+321 
-335 CHSRKKKTKH
+335 
-345 IPDEY
+345 
-350 FCASVNDRLHL
+350 
-361 LAGLIDTDGCKLPDK
+361 
-376 NGYKFSTCETRL
+376 
-388 KDDFVKL
+388 
-395 VSTFGWRCC
+395 
-404 VCEDKA
+404 
-410 HVSTSG
+410 
-416 IESKKSCYSIS
+416 
-427 FMPTIE
+427 
-433 IPCLLKR
+433 
-440 KQLKVFSKQRR
+440 
-451 KAIKSIEPISG
+451 
-462 VYGNCIT
+462 
-469 VEGGM
+469 
-474 YCVGHR
+474 
-480 MIPTHNSTLEI
+480 STLEI

-638 QTMYADSPKAQF
+638 QLMYADSPKAQF

-750 YIEEIICDNSNPEI
+750 YIEEIICDNNNPEI

-838 SIIKNNKEYKRAI
+838 SIIKNNKEYKRAL

>member
-24 NILSHIKSEP
+24 NILSHIKAEP
-34 ENMKHYTAMY
+34 ENMKHYTALY

-50 NSCAEKWRYSEVLKR
+50 NNCAEKWRYSETLKR

-77 DASSL
+77 DASSF

-149 ALADNT
+149 
-155 PVLTKDGWKMH
+155 
-166 GELCVGD
+166 
-173 YVVSPDGEYVKV
+173 
-185 LAVHP
+185 
-190 KCEMQYKVTTS
+190 
-201 DGEELICHGNH
+201 
-212 EWYVYNRHR
+212 
-221 TKYEILKTVEMH
+221 
-233 SDYEDTRYIGRGHR
+233 
-247 YHYMLPNVSPVVGRD
+247 
-262 VKLNVAPYVL
+262 
-272 GVWLGDGV
+272 
-280 NRTPT
+280 
-285 ICGEKNDFL
+285 
-294 IITSEFKRLGYAL
+294 
-307 TWQTVHK
+307 
-314 TTGVYYC
+314 
-321 GVENLRNELRTYDM
+321 
-335 CHSRKKKTKH
+335 
-345 IPDEY
+345 
-350 FCASVNDRLHL
+350 
-361 LAGLIDTDGCKLPDK
+361 
-376 NGYKFSTCETRL
+376 
-388 KDDFVKL
+388 
-395 VSTFGWRCC
+395 
-404 VCEDKA
+404 
-410 HVSTSG
+410 
-416 IESKKSCYSIS
+416 
-427 FMPTIE
+427 
-433 IPCLLKR
+433 
-440 KQLKVFSKQRR
+440 
-451 KAIKSIEPISG
+451 
-462 VYGNCIT
+462 
-469 VEGGM
+469 
-474 YCVGHR
+474 
-480 MIPTHNSTLEI
+480 STLEI

-638 QTMYADSPKAQF
+638 QLMYADSPKAQF

-725 SVCDTKDKGADYC
+725 SVCDTKDKGVDYC

-750 YIEEIICDNSNPEI
+750 YIEEIICDNCNPEI

-838 SIIKNNKEYKRAI
+838 SIIKNNKEYKRAL

>member
-1 MEALQAEIIAGE
+1 MEALQAEIMAGE

-24 NILSHIKSEP
+24 NILSHIKAEP

-50 NSCAEKWRYSEVLKR
+50 NSCAEKWRYSEILKR

-149 ALADNT
+149 
-155 PVLTKDGWKMH
+155 
-166 GELCVGD
+166 
-173 YVVSPDGEYVKV
+173 
-185 LAVHP
+185 
-190 KCEMQYKVTTS
+190 
-201 DGEELICHGNH
+201 
-212 EWYVYNRHR
+212 
-221 TKYEILKTVEMH
+221 
-233 SDYEDTRYIGRGHR
+233 
-247 YHYMLPNVSPVVGRD
+247 
-262 VKLNVAPYVL
+262 
-272 GVWLGDGV
+272 
-280 NRTPT
+280 
-285 ICGEKNDFL
+285 
-294 IITSEFKRLGYAL
+294 
-307 TWQTVHK
+307 
-314 TTGVYYC
+314 
-321 GVENLRNELRTYDM
+321 
-335 CHSRKKKTKH
+335 
-345 IPDEY
+345 
-350 FCASVNDRLHL
+350 
-361 LAGLIDTDGCKLPDK
+361 
-376 NGYKFSTCETRL
+376 
-388 KDDFVKL
+388 
-395 VSTFGWRCC
+395 
-404 VCEDKA
+404 
-410 HVSTSG
+410 
-416 IESKKSCYSIS
+416 
-427 FMPTIE
+427 
-433 IPCLLKR
+433 
-440 KQLKVFSKQRR
+440 
-451 KAIKSIEPISG
+451 
-462 VYGNCIT
+462 
-469 VEGGM
+469 
-474 YCVGHR
+474 
-480 MIPTHNSTLEI
+480 STLEI

-536 VYPAAGTIIT
+536 VYPSAGTIIT